1 MTRARTGDEE
11 LKVEQVE
18 RLGARRLAEIVV
30 NHCHRDERLH
40 QTVRIALAASTPGGP
55 LVKTLATEI
64 DAVRTSRHFYGYRES
79 NVLAQDLDRIRLGIT
94 EYLLP
99 AQPRAAAELLGRLI
113 RLDANVY
120 ERADDSD
127 GVIGDAIGEA
137 VTDCGRAWA
146 AAPER
151 DPKILAVE
159 VFDLFTTDEYG
170 ARSEVITAFS
180 EALGASGLDELERMV
195 RERLDH
201 APAGKYGYR
210 QRALTIALEN
220 IADARGDVDGY
231 IASQRLAGTEDVA
244 AKEIGERLLAAGR
257 LEEAL
262 HWLDRP
268 DVPEHK
274 RGDIGRL
281 KVDILDRLGRTE
293 DAQAVRWL
301 MFATSLS
308 AGILDE
314 YLGRLPEV
322 VVAEARQRAI
332 ATACRH
338 PDVHQ
343 SLHLLAELSPD
354 IAADLVHKRLSEIRG
369 DAYFVLRPV
378 AGRLTERHPV
388 AAILL
393 YRRMADAV
401 LRRGQSPHYDHAV
414 RDLVAA
420 ERLVPNV
427 EDWLGHPPQ
436 EAYRQQ
442 VATVHRQ
449 KRAFWERM
457 GRAGLSWRR

>member
-1 MTRARTGDEE
+1 MGSNTASVALIGVDIANEGFTYESGVRGHFWRGDLVRPPARGAAPRRSQPTIPVARAR
-11 LKVEQVE
+11 
-18 RLGARRLAEIVV
+18 A
-30 NHCHRDERLH
+30 
-40 QTVRIALAASTPGGP
+40 
-55 LVKTLATEI
+55 
-64 DAVRTSRHFYGYRES
+64 
-79 NVLAQDLDRIRLGIT
+79 
-94 EYLLP
+94 
-99 AQPRAAAELLGRLI
+99 
-113 RLDANVY
+113 
-120 ERADDSD
+120 
-127 GVIGDAIGEA
+127 
-137 VTDCGRAWA
+137 
-146 AAPER
+146 
-151 DPKILAVE
+151 
-159 VFDLFTTDEYG
+159 
-170 ARSEVITAFS
+170 
-180 EALGASGLDELERMV
+180 
-195 RERLDH
+195 
-201 APAGKYGYR
+201 
-210 QRALTIALEN
+210 
-220 IADARGDVDGY
+220 
-231 IASQRLAGTEDVA
+231 
-244 AKEIGERLLAAGR
+244 
-257 LEEAL
+257 
-262 HWLDRP
+262 
-268 DVPEHK
+268 
-274 RGDIGRL
+274 

-301 MFATSLS
+301 MFTTSLS

-354 IAADLVHKRLSEIRG
+354 IAADLVHRRLSEIRG